1 MDVKLTV
8 TVSQTWLEAREYVL
22 AVYDLLLTLE
32 HRLDVDCDLRTGLA
46 GGGVDVHG
54 KDSPAAVVVVIVSEG
69 FLGECLQVDAT
80 SVGVEW
86 DEVVGADNH
95 VFVGVGVELVV
106 VAERV
111 VELALTSV
119 LVALLGLDLGL
130 REV

>member
-1 MDVKLTV
+1 
-8 TVSQTWLEAREYVL
+8 
-22 AVYDLLLTLE
+22 
-32 HRLDVDCDLRTGLA
+32 
-46 GGGVDVHG
+46 
-54 KDSPAAVVVVIVSEG
+54 VVVIVSEG

-86 DEVVGADNH
+86 DEVVEADNH